1 MKSYIA
7 YGKNGENKI
16 FETRAKT
23 IAFFNLNN
31 RSFAVAIA
39 HGFPVIAPDTKE
51 VYFLD
56 ELEDLYAEKVGSS
69 ELTEKERLERKWEYE
84 D

>member
-7 YGKNGENKI
+7 YGKNGKNKI
-16 FETRAKT
+16 FETQTEA
-23 IAFFNLNN
+23 IAFFNLNS
-31 RSFAVAIA
+31 RSFAAVIA
-39 HGFPVIAPDTKE
+39 HGFPVTAPDTQE

-56 ELEDLYAEKVGSS
+56 ELINLDEQYELL
-69 ELTEKERLERKWEYE
+69 ELTKAERLERKWEYE